1 VLSPSTAN
9 YDRGDKFRMYRR
21 NPILQDYLLVDAEKI
36 AIDLYRQ
43 NELGNWEIIN
53 YQAGDMIELK
63 SINLSCLI
71 EDIYED
77 IVFEAPSN

>member
-1 VLSPSTAN
+1 
-9 YDRGDKFRMYRR
+9 MYRR

-43 NELGNWEIIN
+43 NESGNWEIIN
-53 YQAGDMIELK
+53 YQAGDTIELK
-63 SINLSCLI
+63 SINLSCSI

-77 IVFEAPSN
+77 IVFEALSD

>member
-1 VLSPSTAN
+1 
-9 YDRGDKFRMYRR
+9 MYRR
-21 NPILQDYLLVDAEKI
+21 NPSLQDYLLIDTEKI
-36 AIDLYRQ
+36 AIDLYRH

-53 YQAGDMIELK
+53 YQAGDTIKLK

-77 IVFEAPSN
+77 IVFEAVG

>member
-1 VLSPSTAN
+1 
-9 YDRGDKFRMYRR
+9 
-21 NPILQDYLLVDAEKI
+21 LVDAEKI

-43 NELGNWEIIN
+43 NESGNWEIIN
-53 YQAGDMIELK
+53 YQGGDAIKLQ

-77 IVFEAPSN
+77 TVFEAVA